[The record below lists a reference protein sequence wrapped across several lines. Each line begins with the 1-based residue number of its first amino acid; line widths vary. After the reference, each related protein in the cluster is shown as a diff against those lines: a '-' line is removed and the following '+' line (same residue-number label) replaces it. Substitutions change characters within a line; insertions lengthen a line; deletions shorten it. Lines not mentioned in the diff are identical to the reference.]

1 MFFSSSLDE
10 TLEAGT
16 VHEDGRK
23 LLGMKG
29 LGAELPQ
36 NKD

>member
-10 TLEAGT
+10 TLEGGT

-23 LLGMKG
+23 LLGMKS
-29 LGAELPQ
+29 LSAELPQ
-36 NKD
+36 NHD